1 MPCLLDRLVSEA
13 SGMTASRLLDRLV
26 SEASGMT
33 MPRLRALAAAA
44 ALAALP
50 AAGAG
55 AEWNWRADGL
65 VDARVRAGESDATRL
80 VPEPDRIGRGVPD
93 LSATVVAGAE
103 AWRGPLAASGRLRAR
118 GVKGGGGRS
127 GRLHVDELY
136 AEYALTPERFLYAG
150 RRNVVYGQSLGV
162 NPLDVFLDPADI
174 DRSKDTARRRSE
186 IEGQD
191 MFGFE
196 FLPGERLT
204 LGGYRTVDG
213 RGLLAGTLTLPEW
226 ESDLTVLLFED
237 ERPGAGLSFSRT
249 LGEAV
254 LIYADAAVRRGRD
267 RPVIRAD
274 RRSGAGPGTFLAM
287 DGEGDRDRFFPQSSA
302 GVGYALP
309 SGAGFNLEHY
319 FDANGYTSGE
329 WREITD
335 LIAENGALREE
346 GRSGGLPL
354 GNLLRLGARL
364 DRFTLRRHYAFL
376 RVQHPGLLDG
386 VLAAEATAFHNL
398 ADHGGALGL
407 RVEHEHGPN
416 LLFGVQGRYLYG
428 KGMDEFALRAVKLSG
443 SVYVTVN
450 F

>member
-1 MPCLLDRLVSEA
+1 MTIPGLLHRLASET
-13 SGMTASRLLDRLV
+13 SGRTAR
-26 SEASGMT
+26 
-33 MPRLRALAAAA
+33 RLRALAAAA
-44 ALAALP
+44 VLAALP

-55 AEWNWRADGL
+55 AGWDWLVNGL
-65 VDARVRAGESDATRL
+65 VDARAHAGESDATRL
-80 VPEPDRIGRGVPD
+80 APEPDRIGRGVPD

-103 AWRGPLAASGRLRAR
+103 VWRGPLAAAGRFRAR
-118 GVKGGGGRS
+118 GVKGQGNRS
-127 GRLHVDELY
+127 AHLHVDELY
-136 AEYALTPERFLYAG
+136 AEYALAPERFLYAG

-162 NPLDVFLDPADI
+162 NPLDVFLDPADL
-174 DRSKDTARRRSE
+174 DRSKDTTRRRSE

-191 MFGFE
+191 VLGFE
-196 FLPGERLT
+196 LLPGDRLT
-204 LGGYRTVDG
+204 LGGYWTVDG
-213 RGLLAGTLTLPEW
+213 RGLLAGALTLPEW
-226 ESDLTVLLFED
+226 QSDVTVLLFED
-237 ERPGAGLSFSRT
+237 ERPGAGLSFSRA

-274 RRSGAGPGTFLAM
+274 RRPGAGPGAFLAM
-287 DGEGDRDRFFPQSSA
+287 EGEGGGGRFFPQSSA

-309 SGAGFNLEHY
+309 SGAGFNLEYY

-346 GRSGGLPL
+346 ERSGGLPL

-386 VLAAEATAFHNL
+386 ALAAEATAFHNL
-398 ADHGGALGL
+398 SDHGGALGL
-407 RVEHEHGPN
+407 RVEHEYGPN
-416 LLFGVQGRYLYG
+416 LLLGIQGRYLYG
-428 KGMDEFALRAVKLSG
+428 KGMDEFALRTVKLSG
-443 SVYVTVN
+443 SVYATVS

>member
-1 MPCLLDRLVSEA
+1 M
-13 SGMTASRLLDRLV
+13 
-26 SEASGMT
+26 
-33 MPRLRALAAAA
+33 
-44 ALAALP
+44 
-50 AAGAG
+50 
-55 AEWNWRADGL
+55 
-65 VDARVRAGESDATRL
+65 
-80 VPEPDRIGRGVPD
+80 PEPDRIGRGVPD

-103 AWRGPLAASGRLRAR
+103 AWRGPLVAAGRVRAR
-118 GVKGGGGRS
+118 GVKGEGGRS
-127 GRLHVDELY
+127 ARLHVDELY
-136 AEYALTPERFLYAG
+136 AEYTLAPERFLYAG

-162 NPLDVFLDPADI
+162 NPLDVFLDPADV
-174 DRSKDTARRRSE
+174 DRSKDTERRRSE

-191 MFGFE
+191 LFGFE
-196 FLPGERLT
+196 LLPGERFT
-204 LGGYRTVDG
+204 LGGYWTVDG
-213 RGLLAGTLTLPEW
+213 RGLLAGMLTLPEW
-226 ESDLTVLLFED
+226 GSDLSVLLFED

-254 LIYADAAVRRGRD
+254 LVYADAAVRRGRD

-274 RRSGAGPGTFLAM
+274 RRPGAGPGTFLAVE
-287 DGEGDRDRFFPQSSA
+287 GEGGGGRFFPQTSA
-302 GVGYALP
+302 GVGYAFP
-309 SGAGFNLEHY
+309 SGAGFNLEYY

-335 LIAENGALREE
+335 LVAENRALREE

-376 RVQHPGLLDG
+376 RAQHPRLLG
-386 VLAAEATAFHNL
+386 GALAVEVTALHNL

-407 RVEHEHGPN
+407 RVEHEYGPN
-416 LLFGVQGRYLYG
+416 LLFGIEGRRLYG
-428 KGMDEFALRAVKLSG
+428 KGMDEFALRTVKLSG